1 MRKQTIVIALVIG
14 LLGCAGMNKE
24 QLGTGIGTLAGGALG
39 YAVDKKNGAL
49 IGAALGGVVG
59 NRIGASLDEKDKQ
72 ALLAQSARAL
82 TAGNDGQ
89 SSNWKSD
96 HTGATATVTTRETR
110 TEEKP
115 VTIVREKRV
124 VVGQNLKLINKS
136 YATNQLSKVRVGPGT
151 DYEQIGSMRNGEPF
165 TAVGQTP
172 DGWLLIAKKGVS
184 VGYIRSD
191 LASAAT
197 TQTANTA
204 KIRDGGVDLDAVA
217 NNSSQAVDLDGVNI
231 DHMEVVAE
239 KVNAKTTCRT
249 VDMNVKDAKGQQST
263 DSIKACQAADGAW
276 EV

>member
-1 MRKQTIVIALVIG
+1 MRKQAMVVVCMVSLW
-14 LLGCAGMNKE
+14 GCAEMSKE
-24 QLGTGIGTLAGGALG
+24 QIGTGLGALAGGAIG
-39 YAVDKKNGAL
+39 YAVDKEKGAA

-59 NRIGASLDEKDKQ
+59 NRIGASLDERDKQ
-72 ALLAQSARAL
+72 ALMAQSAQAL
-82 TAGNDGQ
+82 SMGADGTASQ
-89 SSNWKSD
+89 WHSD
-96 HTGATATVTTRETR
+96 RTGASATLTPKQTRI
-110 TEEKP
+110 EEQP

-136 YATNQLSKVRVGPGT
+136 YATNQPSKVRVGPGT
-151 DYEQIGSMRNGEPF
+151 DYEQIGSMRSGEQF

-191 LASAAT
+191 LANATT
-197 TQTANTA
+197 TQTANATQ
-204 KIRDGGVDLDAVA
+204 IRDGGVDLDAVA
-217 NNSSQAVDLDGVNI
+217 NKSPQTVDLDGVNI

>member
-1 MRKQTIVIALVIG
+1 MRKQTVVIALVIG

-24 QLGTGIGTLAGGALG
+24 QLGTGIGALAGGALG

-49 IGAALGGVVG
+49 VGAALGGVVG

-82 TAGNDGQ
+82 TASNDGQ

-136 YATNQLSKVRVGPGT
+136 YATNQSSKVRVGPGT
-151 DYEQIGSMRNGEPF
+151 DYEQIGSMRNGEQF

-197 TQTANTA
+197 TQTANAA

-231 DHMEVVAE
+231 DNMEVVAE

-249 VDMNVKDAKGQQST
+249 VDMNVKDAKGQQTT